1 MKKIC
6 VIGCPGSGKSTFARA
21 LCEIAE
27 LPICHLDLLHHNP
40 DRTTVDKETFLER
53 LGEVLAQDRW
63 IIDGNYSATMELR
76 LAACDTVFFF
86 DLPTEVCLSG
96 VASRR
101 GKVRPDMPW
110 IEMEED
116 PEFTEYIK
124 SFSATRRPEILTL
137 LEKYADKTVVVFRS
151 RAEADEYLHELRET
165 DH

>member
-1 MKKIC
+1 MKRVC

-21 LCEIAE
+21 LREITG

-40 DRTTVDKETFLER
+40 DRTTVDRAVFIER
-53 LGEVLAQDRW
+53 LDKVLPQERW

-86 DLPTEVCLSG
+86 DLPAEVCLAG
-96 VASRR
+96 VESRR

-110 IEMEED
+110 VEMEED

-124 SFSATRRPEILTL
+124 NFSSTRRPEIMAL
-137 LEKYADKTVVVFRS
+137 LRKYADKTVVVFRS
-151 RAEADEYLHELRET
+151 RAEANAYIQKLRET